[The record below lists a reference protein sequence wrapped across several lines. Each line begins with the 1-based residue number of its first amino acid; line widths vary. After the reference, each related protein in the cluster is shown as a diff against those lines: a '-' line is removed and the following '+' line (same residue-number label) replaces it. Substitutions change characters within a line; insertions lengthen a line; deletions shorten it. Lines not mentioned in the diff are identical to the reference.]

1 MAVAARKTA
10 SQIAAE
16 AALGAWR
23 HAASARFRGGLTA
36 AVGGALAIALASW
49 RASDPSLDASA
60 AGAPGN
66 LLGAAGADIADLA
79 MQTLGLAS
87 WLVAAMLLA
96 LGIARAAEPN
106 PDQTRKTLRWRAL
119 AGAAALLLL
128 AAGLGAVAPPAIW
141 PLASGLGGL
150 VGEIGDQDAEFEHAG
165 ALDFAFE
172 AGRVVQ

>member
-16 AALGAWR
+16 TALGAWR

-49 RASDPSLDASA
+49 RASDPSLDASS

-79 MQTLGLAS
+79 MQSLGLAA
-87 WLVAAMLLA
+87 WLVAALLLA
-96 LGIARAAEPN
+96 LGIARAAEVN
-106 PDQTRKTLRWRAL
+106 PDATRKTLRWRAL
-119 AGAAALLLL
+119 AGAAGFLLL
-128 AAGLGAVAPPAIW
+128 AGGVGA
-141 PLASGLGGL
+141 
-150 VGEIGDQDAEFEHAG
+150 
-165 ALDFAFE
+165 
-172 AGRVVQ
+172 